1 LGESFTKLE
10 GELLVKTRLLLVALV
25 VCHSSVALA
34 QGGSLYSRFGIGE
47 IRTQATAQS
56 AGMGFAG
63 AAIPDPFYIN
73 RINPA
78 MLTAVDQAR
87 VSGDFSYI
95 GYLAT
100 TAQASGY
107 QVVAG
112 WEGAS
117 LAIPIWNAR
126 VVLSTGLLPYSRIN
140 YKQTQ
145 QGRFVAQS
153 SSDTVRYT
161 FSYRGLGGLNSA
173 PVAVGVVPVKDEE
186 KWGVLRLGSAIN
198 FIFGASTQGS
208 EHQFA
213 AFELVDSAI
222 EFEDRLAG
230 TSLTLGAAY
239 STRQGIF
246 AAADQFTLGVSWTT
260 GTTLKGTR
268 QAILINNL
276 GSSQF
281 QTRDTLWVLDGEA
294 KLPSSITISTAYTA
308 NSSLTI
314 AADLT
319 VQEWADIRYFGAQS
333 EIQRNALRLA
343 LGAEIIP
350 SSEARAN
357 VFLRSAYRL
366 GAYYH
371 RTNIQIAG
379 TGIDELGIT
388 FGMGIPLSA
397 ESSRLD
403 IYLHY
408 ALRGTKE
415 SNLIQENIFRI
426 GAALNIGEKWF
437 LQRKIE

>member
-1 LGESFTKLE
+1 MKNWLFLAVLTC
-10 GELLVKTRLLLVALV
+10 
-25 VCHSSVALA
+25 CHASIALA

-47 IRTQATAQS
+47 VRMQATAQS

-63 AAIPDPFYIN
+63 AAIADPFYIN

-78 MLTAVDQAR
+78 MLTAIDQAR

-95 GYLAT
+95 GYLAA

-112 WEGAS
+112 WEGAN

-140 YKQTQ
+140 YEQTQ
-145 QGRFVAQS
+145 RGEFLTPS

-161 FSYRGLGGLNSA
+161 FSYLGLGGLNTA
-173 PVAVGVVPVKDEE
+173 PIAIGAVPIKDE
-186 KWGVLRLGSAIN
+186 KLGTLRLGSAIN

-208 EHQFA
+208 EHRFD
-213 AFELVDSAI
+213 AFEFVDSAI

-230 TSLTLGAAY
+230 TSFTLGAAY
-239 STRQGIF
+239 STKQGIF

-260 GTTLKGTR
+260 GATLKGTR
-268 QAILINNL
+268 QTILTNNL

-281 QTRDTLWVLDGEA
+281 QTRDTLLISDGEA
-294 KLPSSITISTAYTA
+294 KLPSSIAMSVAYSA
-308 NSSLTI
+308 NPNLTI

-319 VQEWADIRYFGAQS
+319 LQEWASARYFGAQS
-333 EIQRNALRLA
+333 EFQRNAMRLA

-350 SSEARAN
+350 SNEARAN
-357 VFLRSAYRL
+357 VFLRSAYRF

-371 RTNIQIAG
+371 QTNVQID
-379 TGIDELGIT
+379 GIGINELGIT

-415 SNLIQENIFRI
+415 SNLIQENIFRV